1 MYLYICILLFSQ
13 VFITVMSNGDEDV
26 FNKMLE
32 VINMTIDLTLI
43 DVDVSEHYIPSYRL
57 RNKGIVIEELP
68 ASNVDWMM
76 A

>member
-1 MYLYICILLFSQ
+1 
-13 VFITVMSNGDEDV
+13 MSNGDEDV